1 VGNPRKK
8 CTAGKSCSATCI
20 SKDFK
25 CEKKLPAPVSDSL
38 SRNSERLLHLGE
50 HVGANVTSWKA
61 GKVVGPLVSKYLETR
76 YGIPPETTEK
86 LSETIVQA
94 VVATGLHSRHLKSGE
109 DFVRDLLTEASAAFL
124 GKSAHSGVDSFL
136 TSQESREIVQQALPL
151 LAGKFTGIGAA
162 FAGSK
167 LPKVSQISSAVSR
180 KYSADLL
187 RLQKLFRS
195 SEESFSEQ
203 TDQVASAKLL
213 GDLSLLSVLLSL
225 KG

>member
-1 VGNPRKK
+1 MGNPRKK

-20 SKDFK
+20 SKGFK
-25 CEKKLPAPVSDSL
+25 CEKKLPSSVSDSL
-38 SRNSERLLHLGE
+38 TRNSEKLLHLGE
-50 HVGANVTSWKA
+50 HVGANVTSWKV
-61 GKVVGPLVSKYLETR
+61 GKVIGPLVSKYLETR
-76 YGIPPETTEK
+76 YGIPTETTEK

-124 GKSAHSGVDSFL
+124 GKSAHTGVESFL
-136 TSQESREIVQQALPL
+136 THQESREIVQQALPL

-167 LPKVSQISSAVSR
+167 LPKVAQISGAISR
-180 KYSADLL
+180 KYNSDLL
-187 RLQKLFRS
+187 KLQRLFRS
-195 SEESFSEQ
+195 SEASFSEQ
-203 TDQVASAKLL
+203 TSQATSAKLL

-225 KG
+225 NG